1 MDTCPIAHAAPAALP
16 DADDGIALGPV
27 FVAVAKYFGLLSDPT
42 RLRIL
47 HTICRSERH
56 VSAIVAVIG
65 ASQTNVSRHLAV
77 LRGAGVV
84 SRRKVGNTVFYKV
97 ADPMLAELC
106 RTISEQIAN
115 RLEPCASRCDG
126 PQARV
131 SPH

>member
-1 MDTCPIAHAAPAALP
+1 MGTPPIPHAPPAMPSHVDSGAELRP
-16 DADDGIALGPV
+16 LFAE
-27 FVAVAKYFGLLSDPT
+27 VAKYFGLLSDPT

-56 VSAIVAVIG
+56 VGAIVATIG

-84 SRRKVGNTVFYKV
+84 TRRKVRNTVFYKV
-97 ADPMLAELC
+97 ADPMLTDVC
-106 RTISEQIAN
+106 RMISAQIAN
-115 RLEPCASRCDG
+115 RLETCALTYDV
-126 PQARV
+126 PTHV

>member
-1 MDTCPIAHAAPAALP
+1 MDTCLIAHATPAVLP
-16 DADDGIALGPV
+16 DAEDGVALGHV

-56 VSAIVAVIG
+56 VGAIVAAIG

-77 LRGAGVV
+77 LRAAGVV
-84 SRRKVGNTVFYKV
+84 SRRKVRNTVFYKV

-115 RLEPCASRCDG
+115 RLEAHASRCDG